1 MTSLAWIGAE
11 DALDLSSAALTVRAQ
26 NLPENDRD
34 RLVMP
39 IFFPSQNVRS
49 IKLQSITGIDFR
61 PVSDRREWNLR
72 GRKIPTKFPTTASLE
87 MIPIESTF
95 SIDEYELQLLLEP
108 IDGNEQLLRNIIR
121 RNIPDRADAL
131 VFANRRRFE
140 MDAAQAWATQTMTV
154 MNPNLGH
161 TQTVSFNFDTARY
174 QTAGTAW
181 NNGAVNAFNEF
192 VAWVQDG
199 ADAVR
204 GNVSGAI
211 MRRATWKEIVKDAPM
226 GLLGVPLTEAEVMR
240 RIEDAL
246 GIAFRIVI
254 LENRFDEFIDAG
266 LETSRENVWPAE
278 KVALIP
284 SGTAVGT
291 GARAPIAR
299 AYSLARESGGRISAN
314 GTAIFSET
322 NNGGRE
328 YVCEAQD
335 NWFPLPDEE
344 LMWVIDAGV

>member
-1 MTSLAWIGAE
+1 VEEA
-11 DALDLSSAALTVRAQ
+11 DLSSAALTVRAQ

-39 IFFPSQNVRS
+39 IFFPPRNVPSIRLRS
-49 IKLQSITGIDFR
+49 ITNIDFR
-61 PVSDRREWNLR
+61 PVSDRREWNTR
-72 GRKIPTKFPTTASLE
+72 GRKIPTKFPTTAEIE

-95 SIDEYELQLLLEP
+95 TIDEYELQIMLEP
-108 IDGNEQLLRNIIR
+108 IQGNEALFRDIVRNT
-121 RNIPDRADAL
+121 IPDRVDRG

-140 MDAAQAWATQTMTV
+140 MDAAQSWATQTITV

-161 TQTVSFNFDTARY
+161 TQTVSFGFDTARY

-181 NNGAVNAFNEF
+181 NDAGLNAYDEF
-192 VAWVQDG
+192 IAWVQDG
-199 ADAVR
+199 ADAIR
-204 GNVSGAI
+204 GGVAGAI
-211 MRRATWKEIVKDAPM
+211 MRRATWKEIAKDAPM
-226 GLLGVPLTEAEVMR
+226 GLLNVPLTEQEAMR

-246 GIAFRIVI
+246 GIAFQIVI
-254 LENRFDEFIDAG
+254 LENRFDEFTDAG
-266 LETSRENVWPAE
+266 LDTTRTNVWPAE

-284 SGTAVGT
+284 SGMAVGT
-291 GARAPIAR
+291 GARAPVAR
-299 AYSLARESGGRISAN
+299 AYPLARESGGRISAN
-314 GTAIFSET
+314 GTAVFSET

-328 YVCEAQD
+328 YVAEMQD